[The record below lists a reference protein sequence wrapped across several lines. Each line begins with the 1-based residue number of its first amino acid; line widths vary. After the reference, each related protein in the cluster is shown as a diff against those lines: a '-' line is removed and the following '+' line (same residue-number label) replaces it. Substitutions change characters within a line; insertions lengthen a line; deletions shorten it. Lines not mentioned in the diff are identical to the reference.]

1 MKPLLALLFIPA
13 LASAFTY
20 DVEFYGVEDSDC
32 RKALASV
39 SDLVLLQNRP
49 PASVNGLRY
58 RAESDLPS
66 LTKVLHAYAYY
77 DASIS
82 YQITSEQD
90 SANISVFIQ
99 TGPQYT
105 LASYGVF
112 HGACQEHLEIA
123 ECHTLTPKQL
133 GLKKDGP
140 ALSFDIVN
148 AEFAA
153 LTELSRCGYP
163 LASIDKRKVEIDM
176 ANKEVNAAVCIQEG
190 PQSAFGPVTIYGLEH
205 IHPRYIERRI
215 AWSEGETYNFDLVEE
230 TQRRLLKTDLFS
242 SVMVTHAEELD
253 ARGKLPVKMRLTES
267 KHRQLTFGFFY
278 ATVDGPG
285 GSFAWTHRNL
295 RGMGEIATLEG
306 QFSGR
311 WLAGKLTYKKPD
323 FLTPD
328 QSYRALAALSREN
341 INPYIAFTY
350 RFANYVERPFNEKD
364 TFSVGVKV
372 EHINVSHSASN
383 GTYCLLGVPVFV
395 KRDKS
400 DSILDPTKGY
410 TIVYQFT
417 PYQST
422 FYQGQHFIKQRLT
435 ATCYIPLTET
445 NILTLALRA
454 QFGSIAGA
462 RRTNV
467 PLPKLFLGGSEDDL
481 RGYRYKTLS
490 PLNKNNQPLGGRSA
504 IYLSVEPRIRV
515 SKTIG
520 LVPFADFGTVTLQQW
535 PQFNAKWFKSVG
547 IGLRYFAFFG
557 PLRFDLGFPLDRRK
571 GIDQWYRLYA
581 TVGQTF

>member
-1 MKPLLALLFIPA
+1 MKCILALLFFPA
-13 LASAFTY
+13 LLSALDY
-20 DVEFYGVEDSDC
+20 DVHFYGVENSDC
-32 RKALASV
+32 LKAIQSA

-58 RAESDLPS
+58 RAESDLPG
-66 LTKVLHAYAYY
+66 LMKVLHAYSYY

-82 YQITSEQD
+82 YKIHSEQD
-90 SANISVFIQ
+90 TSDISVFIQ

-105 LASYGVF
+105 LSSYQVF
-112 HGACQEHLEIA
+112 HGACTELLELA
-123 ECHTLTPKQL
+123 GCHALTAKQL
-133 GLKKDGP
+133 GLKSGAP

-148 AEFAA
+148 AEFQA

-163 LASIDKRKVEIDM
+163 LASIDKRRVEVDM
-176 ANKEVNAAVCIQEG
+176 AKKEVAAAVCIQEG
-190 PQSAFGPVTIYGLEH
+190 PKAMFGPVTIHGLEH

-215 AWSEGETYNFDLVEE
+215 AWKEGELYDSDLVEE
-230 TQRRLLKTDLFS
+230 TQRRILKTDLFS

-253 ARGKLPVKMRLTES
+253 AMGKLPVKMRMTES
-267 KHRQLTFGFFY
+267 KHRQLTLGFFY

-295 RGMGEIATLEG
+295 RGMGEIVTLDG
-306 QFSGR
+306 QFSRR
-311 WLAGKLTYKKPD
+311 WLAGKLTYRKPD
-323 FLTPD
+323 FLSRD

-341 INPYIAFTY
+341 INPYVAFTY
-350 RFANYVERPFNEKD
+350 RFANYVERQINPKD
-364 TFSVGVKV
+364 TFSIGLKV
-372 EHINVSHSASN
+372 EHIHVSQSASN
-383 GTYCLLGVPVFV
+383 GTYCLIGLPTFV

-410 TIVYQFT
+410 TIVYQLT

-422 FYQGQHFIKQRLT
+422 FDGGQHFFKQRLT

-462 RRTNV
+462 KQDHV
-467 PLPKLFLGGSEDDL
+467 PLPKLFLGGSENDL

-490 PLNKNNQPLGGRSA
+490 PLNKDNEPLGGRSA
-504 IYLSVEPRIRV
+504 IYLSIEPRIRL
-515 SKTIG
+515 SQKIG
-520 LVPFADFGTVTLQQW
+520 IVPFADFGTVTLKQA
-535 PQFNAKWFKSVG
+535 PQVNTKWFKSVG
-547 IGLRYFAFFG
+547 VGLRYFAFFG

-571 GIDQWYRLYA
+571 GIDNAYQLYA